1 MMKMTGDEVW
11 RVWGRNLPARC
22 VVARSFDE
30 AIQKAREFDAGYC
43 AGQIV
48 EELDEPDFIGG
59 APNYAK
65 FKGWTPEE
73 VLSWL
78 NID

>member
-1 MMKMTGDEVW
+1 MTGAAVW

-30 AIQKAREFDAGYC
+30 AIKKAREFDAGYC

-48 EELDEPDFIGG
+48 VEDLDQPDFVSG